1 MQEVIK
7 DLSTSGVT
15 MLVVTHEVPFAREV
29 AHEVVFM
36 DEGVIVERGRPDDIL
51 GNPRTER
58 LQTFLKRYSN
68 VSMRTTE
75 RTAAS

>member
-1 MQEVIK
+1 MLKVIK

-15 MLVVTHEVPFAREV
+15 MLIVTHEVLFAREV

-36 DEGVIVERGRPDDIL
+36 DEGLIVERGLPDDIL

-58 LQTFLKRYSN
+58 FQAFLKRYSN
-68 VSMRTTE
+68 VSMRTT
-75 RTAAS
+75 